1 MERLRKRRVLSTKKT
16 KKGRFNRIFS
26 AAGLSVGAV
35 ILVYLTVYVVR
46 TMDLRALLRQVRPL
60 WLVGAALCIPV
71 SESIDA
77 LIFYGMGRSAG
88 CPVRLAGCF
97 DATFIG
103 EFYYKLG
110 PAGAPVQLKLMYD
123 AGMPATNTASIYIW
137 KMVANIML
145 YTIFGVVAL
154 IYHLVFRHASLSGG
168 VLVGMIFS
176 IALCLFGCAMALLM
190 AVRPAPLLR
199 LIRRI
204 LTALSRKVKYLG
216 REGKL
221 DAAMRKVEE
230 FAGQLSSL
238 KGNTRLFAWL
248 YVGMALE
255 LAALFSVPYFLYH
268 GLGLQGESFLGMF
281 LLQAMVMMIS
291 RLVMLPGNVGGAE
304 GSFYLFMGP
313 VFGEHLAVGLVLWRL
328 TAFLE
333 VMLLGGVWSVIRFAK
348 RSVAGRKEHPA

>member
-1 MERLRKRRVLSTKKT
+1 M
-16 KKGRFNRIFS
+16 
-26 AAGLSVGAV
+26 
-35 ILVYLTVYVVR
+35 
-46 TMDLRALLRQVRPL
+46 
-60 WLVGAALCIPV
+60 
-71 SESIDA
+71 
-77 LIFYGMGRSAG
+77 
-88 CPVRLAGCF
+88 
-97 DATFIG
+97 
-103 EFYYKLG
+103 
-110 PAGAPVQLKLMYD
+110 
-123 AGMPATNTASIYIW
+123 
-137 KMVANIML
+137 
-145 YTIFGVVAL
+145 
-154 IYHLVFRHASLSGG
+154 
-168 VLVGMIFS
+168 
-176 IALCLFGCAMALLM
+176 
-190 AVRPAPLLR
+190 RPAPLLR

-204 LTALSRKVKYLG
+204 LTALSRKVKYLAG
-216 REGKL
+216 RE
-221 DAAMRKVEE
+221 
-230 FAGQLSSL
+230 AGRRHAQGGGVRRQLSSL

-348 RSVAGRKEHPA
+348 RSAAGRKEHPA